1 MSLVHLDLAAELPVF
16 FDGVRVPSAV
26 QKEVNR
32 KQRFRYRLNKL
43 YRTGFFSRCKT
54 ADETNVQLLRHE
66 KELDEGEAEALI
78 QAQETAATFF
88 IGDEKRARSIA
99 ENLGL
104 TCIGTIRLI
113 ARLHLEGRARDPRA
127 LVQKLRRNR
136 RFRVS
141 EEIIENA
148 FAAAS
153 EPI

>member
-1 MSLVHLDLAAELPVF
+1 MSLVHLDLADELTVF
-16 FDGVRVPSAV
+16 FDGVRVPSTV

-43 YRTGFFSRCKT
+43 YRKGFFSRCNT
-54 ADETNVQLLRHE
+54 ADETNVQLLRQ
-66 KELDEGEAEALI
+66 ELDEGEAEALI

-104 TCIGTIRLI
+104 TCVGTIRLI
-113 ARLHLEGRARDPRA
+113 ARLHLEGRAGEPRA
-127 LVQKLRRNR
+127 LVQKLRQNR

-141 EEIIENA
+141 DEIIENA
-148 FAAAS
+148 IAAAG